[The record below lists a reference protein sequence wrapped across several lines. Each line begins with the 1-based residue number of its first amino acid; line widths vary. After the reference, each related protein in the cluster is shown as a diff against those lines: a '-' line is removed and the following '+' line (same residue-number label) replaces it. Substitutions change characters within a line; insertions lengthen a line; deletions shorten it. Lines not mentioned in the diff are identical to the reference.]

1 MNTNT
6 PTTTRPPLETLA
18 CVNPRCEW
26 YGQPGQNNLTVRKT
40 YGKDEIRSLR
50 CQACG
55 SEFSERK
62 NTALWNTKIAEA
74 KAIAVGEHLAEGC
87 SLKGTARLVNVDPS
101 TVRRLNQR
109 MGDHSAA
116 FHHEHVQAIDVEMLE
131 ADERHGYA
139 GQKGQPAWEAELMDP
154 ESKFILSHVQGQRD
168 ETLIRR
174 LLSDGV
180 SRLANRHNL
189 VLMTDGDA
197 SYASLFPEIFGQSY
211 RPRRQGRCGRL
222 PDRRFRI
229 PRTLAHVQIIKRREG
244 GRVTQVDIRYTHG
257 SHKRVHQAL
266 EHVGYLTPNTSAIER
281 RNGTAR
287 RMSAHQVRK
296 SLAFS
301 RRPNTKLALGWW
313 SVTVYNWSRP
323 HRSLRQPLPVPVGKK
338 STDPA
343 RPRWPWGWPIISFP
357 FANSSSRRCFL
368 PSVGDNLMSP
378 PQGHCLPGNGKAKTL
393 SGILPTFCAV
403 EGVAQ
408 SCQILWRMPI
418 PWSITCLCSPSSAS
432 WMGVPFREYL
442 TAVES
447 KLVKI
452 DPDDGCF
459 QCRLTTFITM
469 RPLQAEHTP
478 FSPSDLL
485 C

>member
-1 MNTNT
+1 MNKNT

-18 CVNPRCEW
+18 CVNHRCEL
-26 YGQPGQNNLTVRKT
+26 YGQTGQNNLIVRKT
-40 YGKDEIRSLR
+40 YGKDEIRYLR

-74 KAIAVGEHLAEGC
+74 KAIAVG
-87 SLKGTARLVNVDPS
+87 VNVDPS

-109 MGDHSAA
+109 MGEHGEA
-116 FHHEHVQAIDVEMLE
+116 FHHEHVQAIEVEMLE

-174 LLSDGV
+174 LLSDGA

-197 SYASLFPEIFGQSY
+197 SYASLFAEIFGQSY
-211 RPRRQGRCGRL
+211 RPPRQGSRGRL
-222 PDRRFRI
+222 PQWRFRI

-244 GRVTQVDIRYTHG
+244 GRVTQVDVRYTHG
-257 SHKRVHQAL
+257 SRKRVHQAL
-266 EHVGYLTPNTSAIER
+266 EHLGYLTPNTSAIER

-301 RRPNTKLALGWW
+301 RRPDTKLARGWW
-313 SVTVYNWSRP
+313 GVTVYNWSRP
-323 HRSLRQPLPVPVGKK
+323 HRSLRQPLMAPMGKK
-338 STDPA
+338 STYPA
-343 RPRWPWGWPIISFP
+343 RRRWPCAWLLISFP
-357 FANSSSRRCFL
+357 PASSSSRRCFPL
-368 PSVGDNLMSP
+368 AVGDNLTS
-378 PQGHCLPGNGKAKTL
+378 LP
-393 SGILPTFCAV
+393 I
-403 EGVAQ
+403 
-408 SCQILWRMPI
+408 
-418 PWSITCLCSPSSAS
+418 
-432 WMGVPFREYL
+432 
-442 TAVES
+442 
-447 KLVKI
+447 
-452 DPDDGCF
+452 
-459 QCRLTTFITM
+459 
-469 RPLQAEHTP
+469 
-478 FSPSDLL
+478 
-485 C
+485 

>member
-1 MNTNT
+1 MNKNT

-18 CVNPRCEW
+18 CVNHRCEL
-26 YGQPGQNNLTVRKT
+26 YGQTGQNNLIVRKT
-40 YGKDEIRSLR
+40 YGKDEIRYLR

-109 MGDHSAA
+109 MGEHGEA
-116 FHHEHVQAIDVEMLE
+116 FHHEHVQAIEVEMLE

-174 LLSDGV
+174 LLSDGA

-197 SYASLFPEIFGQSY
+197 SYASLFAEIFGQSY
-211 RPRRQGRCGRL
+211 RPPRQGSRGRL
-222 PDRRFRI
+222 PQWRFRI

-244 GRVTQVDIRYTHG
+244 GRVTQVDVRYTHG
-257 SHKRVHQAL
+257 SRKRVHQAL
-266 EHVGYLTPNTSAIER
+266 EHLGYLTPNTSAIER

-301 RRPNTKLALGWW
+301 RRPDTKLARGWW
-313 SVTVYNWSRP
+313 GVTVYNWSRP
-323 HRSLRQPLPVPVGKK
+323 HRSLRQPLMAPMGKK
-338 STDPA
+338 STYPA
-343 RPRWPWGWPIISFP
+343 RRRWPCAWLLISFP
-357 FANSSSRRCFL
+357 PASSSSRRCFPL
-368 PSVGDNLMSP
+368 AVGDNLTS
-378 PQGHCLPGNGKAKTL
+378 LPFMTWAG
-393 SGILPTFCAV
+393 SF
-403 EGVAQ
+403 
-408 SCQILWRMPI
+408 QIAL
-418 PWSITCLCSPSSAS
+418 AS
-432 WMGVPFREYL
+432 RRRRDII
-442 TAVES
+442 A
-447 KLVKI
+447 
-452 DPDDGCF
+452 
-459 QCRLTTFITM
+459 
-469 RPLQAEHTP
+469 PLD
-478 FSPSDLL
+478 S
-485 C
+485 